1 MSANDDSLLPP
12 VTSETPQMG
21 QPSRML
27 LGVGRWI
34 NWVLGYAVGGMLLAM
49 VALVFTQIVVRFV
62 LPKLGL
68 ATSLPWTEEAAR
80 YLMVWVIFLGGA
92 IAARRGLL
100 IAVTALQ
107 EALPARSGRVL
118 KDLALCVTAAFFLC
132 LMWYGWRWAEFGA
145 DEVSPALTISKFW
158 LYLSM
163 PVGCLLAALNT
174 GLVLIDRG
182 EESKSGYSA

>member
-1 MSANDDSLLPP
+1 MSASDSHSPRANAA
-12 VTSETPQMG
+12 ETQQVKPLSPM
-21 QPSRML
+21 PFRI
-27 LGVGRWI
+27 GRWI
-34 NWVLGYAVGGMLLAM
+34 NLLLGYAVGGMLLVM

-68 ATSLPWTEEAAR
+68 DASLPWTEEAAR

-107 EALPARSGRVL
+107 DALPARPSRML
-118 KDLALCVTAAFFLC
+118 KDIALCVTVAFFLC
-132 LMWYGWRWAEFGA
+132 LTWYGWRWAEFGA

-163 PVGCLLAALNT
+163 PVGSLLAACNS

-182 EESKSGYSA
+182 DESNSGYSA